1 VTFRSKIDSWLVVV
15 LGAAL
20 ALPLIQAFTALRE
33 GDNAVVPVVVFM
45 VLVVLLVWLLLTT
58 KYTINSETLVIQS
71 GPLKVFIDRSEIVQ
85 IVPTKS
91 IVASPAMS
99 LDRLRIDY
107 AGGRKS
113 VLVSPRDK
121 AGFLKAIAV
130 SPTAERGGRVSNAA

>member
-1 VTFRSKIDSWLVVV
+1 MTFRSKIDGWLVAV

-20 ALPLIQAFTALRE
+20 ALPLIQAFTALQGGE
-33 GDNAVVPVVVFM
+33 SPFVPVVVFM
-45 VLVVLLVWLLLTT
+45 VLVVVLVWLLLTT
-58 KYTINSETLVIQS
+58 KYTVNSGTVIIQS
-71 GPLKVFIDRSEIVQ
+71 GPFKVFIDRSEIVRV
-85 IVPTKS
+85 VPTRS

-121 AGFLKAIAV
+121 AGFLNAIAV
-130 SPTAERGGRVSNAA
+130 KPTAKHGGRVSNAA